1 MNLLLPPAALLF
13 WVSFCVTLVVL
24 AIACWCAAWSQ
35 LLALPIRQHALFAAI
50 LTLAMF
56 WLMQAHVQGTMAF
69 HVMLMTV
76 TTMVFGWGLA
86 ILIGAAALVVLKIF
100 QISLHAT
107 TGIMTTL
114 ANVHPSTI
122 PVDFCLSVVV
132 PVGWTC
138 CVIWLVNRW
147 KFKNPF
153 TYFLGVGFFGAIA
166 SCVLTDISAYLLFA
180 VTADE
185 VYFAVIEEY
194 FFSFL
199 LLAFP
204 EGFINGTIA
213 TALTVFWPDLV
224 KTYHDDWFLK
234 DERER

>member
-1 MNLLLPPAALLF
+1 MNVLLPPTSLLF
-13 WVSFCVTLVVL
+13 WICLSTTITVL
-24 AIACWCAAWSQ
+24 AVACWRAAWPQ
-35 LLALPIRQHALFAAI
+35 LFSVQMRQHALFAAVI
-50 LTLAMF
+50 GLAIF
-56 WLMQAHVQGTMAF
+56 WLMQAHVQDTLAF

-86 ILIGAAALVVLKIF
+86 LLTGAAALIVLKII
-100 QISLHAT
+100 QLSLHSTSIGMSVA
-107 TGIMTTL
+107 L
-114 ANVHPSTI
+114 ANINLSTL
-122 PVDFCLSVVV
+122 PVDFCLSVAV
-132 PVGWTC
+132 PVGWTY
-138 CVIWLVNRW
+138 CVIWFVNHW

-166 SCVLTDISAYLLFA
+166 SCVLTDVSAYLLFA
-180 VTADE
+180 ITDDE
-185 VYFAVIEEY
+185 IYFDVIQEH

-224 KTYHDDWFLK
+224 KTYRDDWFLK
-234 DERER
+234 G

>member
-1 MNLLLPPAALLF
+1 MNILLPPAGLLF
-13 WVSFCVTLVVL
+13 WVSFCVTLSVL
-24 AIACWCAAWSQ
+24 TAACWRAAWPQ
-35 LLALPIRQHALFAAI
+35 LLALQTRQHALFAAI
-50 LTLAMF
+50 LTLAIF
-56 WLMQAHVQGTMAF
+56 WLMQAQVQGAMAF

-76 TTMVFGWGLA
+76 TTMVFGWGFA

-100 QISLHAT
+100 QISLHSVT
-107 TGIMTTL
+107 IDITTTL
-114 ANVHPSTI
+114 ANIHPSTI

-138 CVIWLVNRW
+138 CVIWLVNHW

-153 TYFLGVGFFGAIA
+153 TYFLGVGFFGAIV
-166 SCVLTDISAYLLFA
+166 SCILTDVSAYLLFII
-180 VTADE
+180 TADDI
-185 VYFAVIEEY
+185 YFDVIQEH

-224 KTYHDDWFLK
+224 KTYRDDWFLN
-234 DERER
+234 

>member
-1 MNLLLPPAALLF
+1 MNILLPPASFLF
-13 WVSFCVTLVVL
+13 WVSLCTTIMVL
-24 AIACWCAAWSQ
+24 AAGCWRAAWPQ
-35 LLALPIRQHALFAAI
+35 LLAVQIRQHALFAAVI
-50 LTLAMF
+50 GLAIF
-56 WLMQAHVQGTMAF
+56 WLMQGHVQDTMAF

-86 ILIGAAALVVLKIF
+86 VLIGAAALIVLKIF
-100 QISLHAT
+100 QLSLHST
-107 TGIMTTL
+107 TMGLSVAL
-114 ANVHPSTI
+114 ANINLSTI

-138 CVIWLVNRW
+138 CVIWFVNHW

-153 TYFLGVGFFGAIA
+153 TYFLGVGFFGAVA
-166 SCVLTDISAYLLFA
+166 SCILTDLSAYLLFA
-180 VTADE
+180 ITADE
-185 VYFAVIEEY
+185 IYFDVIQEH

-224 KTYHDDWFLK
+224 KTYRDDWFLK
-234 DERER
+234 G

>member
-1 MNLLLPPAALLF
+1 MNILLPPAGLLF
-13 WVSFCVTLVVL
+13 WVCFCVTLAVL
-24 AIACWCAAWSQ
+24 GAASWRAAWSQ
-35 LLALPIRQHALFAAI
+35 LLALPTRQHALFAAI
-50 LTLAMF
+50 LGLAIF
-56 WLMQAHVQGTMAF
+56 WLMQAHVQDTMAF

-100 QISLHAT
+100 QISLYGT
-107 TGIMTTL
+107 SVGLVTTL
-114 ANVHPSTI
+114 SQIHPSTI

-138 CVIWLVNRW
+138 CVIWCVNHW

-180 VTADE
+180 VTSDE
-185 VYFAVIEEY
+185 IYFDVIKEH

-224 KTYHDDWFLK
+224 KTYRDDWFLK
-234 DERER
+234 EK